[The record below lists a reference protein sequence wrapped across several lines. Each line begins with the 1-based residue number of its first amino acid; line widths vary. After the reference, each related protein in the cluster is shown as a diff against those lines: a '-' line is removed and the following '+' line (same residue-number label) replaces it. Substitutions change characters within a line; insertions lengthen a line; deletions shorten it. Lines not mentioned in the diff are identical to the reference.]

1 MPEIEDTQETDPFFK
16 INTNRLTIDVVGNK
30 DQSLTFIA
38 KTKADDAYVG
48 RVDVTVKKEPLGRVG
63 ELSYQLEDG
72 YSGQRLTTEILRAT
86 IAYIY
91 AELGLVNLYG
101 VAPQTNIAAQY
112 VLQRIGFALSD
123 AIDGALRYEATNPRF
138 QAI

>member
-1 MPEIEDTQETDPFFK
+1 M
-16 INTNRLTIDVVGNK
+16 
-30 DQSLTFIA
+30 
-38 KTKADDAYVG
+38 
-48 RVDVTVKKEPLGRVG
+48 GRVG

-86 IAYIY
+86 IAYMY

-123 AIDGALRYEATNPRF
+123 AIDGALRYEARNPRF